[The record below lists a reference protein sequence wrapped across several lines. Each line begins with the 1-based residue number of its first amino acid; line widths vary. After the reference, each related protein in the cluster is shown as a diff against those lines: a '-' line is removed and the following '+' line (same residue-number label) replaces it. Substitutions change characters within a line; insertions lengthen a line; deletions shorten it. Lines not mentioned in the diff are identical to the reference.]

1 MKEALNYKKSGG
13 QGDQVECRVCAHFCR
28 ISAGRTGLCG
38 LRQNINGRLYLL
50 AYGRAAAVNLDPIEK
65 KPLFHFLPG
74 SLTYS
79 FGTLG
84 CNFRCANCQNYDLSQ
99 FARSEK
105 GGSKIS
111 RGLDL
116 SPAEIVKSALKA
128 KCPSISYTYNEPTV
142 FLEYAL
148 DTMKLA
154 KAKGLKNVWVSNG
167 YMSPETLEIIL
178 PYLDAINID
187 VKSFDDEFY
196 RTNCGA
202 RLEPVLANC
211 RRLVKAKIWLEI
223 TTLIIPGLS
232 DQEEMLSQIAHF
244 IRSELGDFV
253 PWHVSAFSGEI
264 SWKLKHL
271 PATPMAAVKR
281 AYDIG
286 RKEGLAHVYTGNIWD
301 AETANTFCS
310 NCGRSVIERAGY
322 NIERLD
328 KNGHCRACG
337 QKLAGVFVL

>member
-1 MKEALNYKKSGG
+1 MKEALNYQKIGAE
-13 QGDQVECRVCAHFCR
+13 VECRVCAHFCR
-28 ISAGRTGLCG
+28 IPDGRIGICG
-38 LRQNINGRLYLL
+38 LRLNSGGRLYLL
-50 AYGRAAAVNLDPIEK
+50 TYGRIAAVNIDPIEK

-79 FGTLG
+79 FGTRG

-99 FARSEK
+99 FVR
-105 GGSKIS
+105 
-111 RGLDL
+111 RGDINDYAEVNWGFNLT
-116 SPAEIVKSALKA
+116 PAEIVANTLKA

-148 DTMKLA
+148 NTMKLA

-167 YMSPETLEIIL
+167 YMSAETLDIIL

-187 VKSFDDEFY
+187 LKSFDDKFY
-196 RTNCGA
+196 QTNCGA

-211 RRLVKAKIWLEI
+211 RRLVKAGVWLEI
-223 TTLIIPGLS
+223 TTLIIPALS
-232 DQEEMLSQIAHF
+232 DGEEMLRKIARF
-244 IRSELGDFV
+244 IKNELGDFV

-271 PATPMAAVKR
+271 SKTPAAAVKR

-286 RKEGLAHVYTGNIWD
+286 REEGLKYVYTGNIR
-301 AETANTFCS
+301 ETGTADTLCPA
-310 NCGRSVIERAGY
+310 CGRVTIKRAGY

-337 QKLAGVFVL
+337 QKLAGIFGL